1 MAVELAV
8 WSKDIIFLVSDG
20 YTSGAHAWINA
31 YHEETQS
38 SASGSLLLLLGDGS
52 VTDVQISSAILSNYE
67 RAQYGLFCK
76 SITLIILS
84 LTSASISVRPI
95 PLCIHRA
102 DLNTGEQR
110 RSMAYYPISTSST
123 L

>member
-38 SASGSLLLLLGDGS
+38 SASITLLLLGDGS

-67 RAQYGLFCK
+67 RAQFGLFCK

-84 LTSASISVRPI
+84 LTLASISVRPI
-95 PLCIHRA
+95 PICIHRT
-102 DLNTGEQR
+102 DRETGEQR
-110 RSMAYYPISTSST
+110 LSMAYYPISTSST